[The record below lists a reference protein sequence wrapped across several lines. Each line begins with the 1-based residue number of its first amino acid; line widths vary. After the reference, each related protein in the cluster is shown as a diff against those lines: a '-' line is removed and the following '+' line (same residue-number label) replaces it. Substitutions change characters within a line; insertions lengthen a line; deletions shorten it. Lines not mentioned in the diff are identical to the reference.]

1 MFNAL
6 LQWFQQLKHNGIMVI
21 TTRAIVSVVLHWLVI
36 LSISVG
42 FLMVSVL
49 SVLLSPI
56 VMFTIPDGIVVLLV
70 STTAGGV
77 GRC

>member
-21 TTRAIVSVVLHWLVI
+21 TTRAIVSVV
-36 LSISVG
+36 SVG